1 MARHVPA
8 QKTSTPT
15 QKPGALMTSHK
26 PAHLV
31 TGLAVIAA
39 GAASTLAAAYTVS
52 QAALPYPVSIF
63 ATGIAATLTASLALM
78 PMTLAPAYG
87 DALRKGKARGQ
98 LLGLTVM
105 ILAVDG
111 ALQMNAVNVA
121 AKALGHEHVNHL
133 VAGAVIALFQLSTFF
148 LRGSLIEAHHERQ
161 SAIAAERLALEQLA
175 DRREKRRRAKR
186 RKAGPR
192 LRAVA

>member
-1 MARHVPA
+1 MSQHH
-8 QKTSTPT
+8 S
-15 QKPGALMTSHK
+15 
-26 PAHLV
+26 AHLV
-31 TGLAVIAA
+31 TGLAIISA

-63 ATGIAATLTASLALM
+63 ATAIAATLTASLALM

-87 DALRKGKARGQ
+87 DAIRNGTARGRI
-98 LLGLTVM
+98 LGLTIM

-111 ALQMNAVNVA
+111 ALQLNAVSVA
-121 AKALGHEHVNHL
+121 AHALGHDHVNHL
-133 VAGAVIALFQLSTFF
+133 IAGSVIALFQLSTFF

-161 SAIAAERLALEQLA
+161 SAIAAERLAFEQLA

-186 RKAGPR
+186 RKASNVTHINTAR
-192 LRAVA
+192 TA